1 MKRTISGCRTLY
13 RNGPFMFNIS
23 ISRSEIFLQ
32 IIYFQTEQLFG
43 ILLENKYS
51 EKKIE
56 YRILYCTK

>member
-23 ISRSEIFLQ
+23 ISRSENFLQ

-43 ILLENKYS
+43 ILMENKHS